1 VPGLDDTVWA
11 AEHTSPTA
19 IEEALRALLAERHAE
34 DAAYVPARVLN
45 LVCIVDRQWSGEIA
59 NRLRRVGRNHAS
71 RTIVCAV
78 SPGRTTLDAIATV
91 AADAS
96 AADGSTPLTFETVVI
111 DVGPDHLAH
120 LDSIVDPLLVSD
132 IPTLVWAPHAHWE
145 AVDALER
152 LSQSV
157 LVDSMDDPEVGAALR
172 RAAQLLEQRNVV
184 DLAWLR
190 SAPWRERVATMF
202 DPPSQRARL
211 REITSVTVRHHP
223 VSGAAA
229 LLLCGWLGSRL
240 GWPAKPLRRDGRGH
254 AQGKMGKV
262 VVKLDSVAQE
272 VPGLA
277 GLTLGLRDGGLL
289 SLDRGP
295 GGLHATK
302 RDGDGTERVW
312 RLLGASRGEGGILGD
327 GIRQS
332 LVGDPVYGEALLH
345 TSGLLET

>member
-1 VPGLDDTVWA
+1 
-11 AEHTSPTA
+11 
-19 IEEALRALLAERHAE
+19 
-34 DAAYVPARVLN
+34 
-45 LVCIVDRQWSGEIA
+45 
-59 NRLRRVGRNHAS
+59 VGRNHAS

-78 SPGRTTLDAIATV
+78 TPGRTTLDAVATV
-91 AADAS
+91 ATDAHALEHS
-96 AADGSTPLTFETVVI
+96 MPLTFETVII
-111 DVGPDHLAH
+111 DVGTDHLAH
-120 LDSIVDPLLVSD
+120 LDSIVDPLVVSD
-132 IPTLVWAPHAHWE
+132 IPTLVWAPHGHWD
-145 AVDALER
+145 AVDALVR

-172 RAAQLLEQRNVV
+172 RAAHLLEQRNVV

-190 SAPWRERVATMF
+190 STPWRERVAAMF
-202 DPPSQRARL
+202 DPPSQRARV

-240 GWPAKPLRRDGRGH
+240 GWPAKPLHRDGAGH
-254 AQGKMGKV
+254 AVGKMGKATIT
-262 VVKLDSVAQE
+262 LDSVAQE

-277 GLTLGLRDGGLL
+277 GLTLGMRDGGLL
-289 SLDRGP
+289 SLDRGS
-295 GGLHATK
+295 GGLHAT
-302 RDGDGTERVW
+302 RRSADGSERVW

-345 TSGLLET
+345 TSGLLEND